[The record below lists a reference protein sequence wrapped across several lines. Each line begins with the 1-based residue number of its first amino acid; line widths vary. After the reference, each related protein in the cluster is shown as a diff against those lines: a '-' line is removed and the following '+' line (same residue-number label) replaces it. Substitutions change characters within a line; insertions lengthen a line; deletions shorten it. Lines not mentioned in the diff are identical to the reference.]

1 MNALMRMCPKKL
13 NSCIQRSDFN
23 RTALSQSLALIC
35 VKQNLANSPF
45 VPLHRFSLASRT
57 LQAISA
63 ERFFLRM
70 VQLKTT
76 LKPPL
81 ISGENH

>member
-1 MNALMRMCPKKL
+1 M
-13 NSCIQRSDFN
+13 
-23 RTALSQSLALIC
+23 TALSQSLALIC

-63 ERFFLRM
+63 E
-70 VQLKTT
+70 VIAWDGAVEDNPETA
-76 LKPPL
+76 
-81 ISGENH
+81 SH